1 MRQFSSIKIYSVHRK
16 KKVKQTFLDSCDFL
30 FSCQGKTK
38 KKEKNKK
45 QNGSQGQGKFGNSSQ
60 VKVSKKKSNFT
71 CSICSKSE
79 KSSRVEKKKKWLKP
93 NHLQLFIDAGLLVL
107 LTLR

>member
-60 VKVSKKKSNFT
+60 VKVSKKNQISLVPFVPKAKN
-71 CSICSKSE
+71 
-79 KSSRVEKKKKWLKP
+79 RVEWRRKK
-93 NHLQLFIDAGLLVL
+93 NGLNQITYSYSSMLDC
-107 LTLR
+107 